1 MSQTSSVIH
10 DSHTCA
16 ALVGCITRW
25 LQAGALVAGVVF
37 SVLSSR
43 GKFVTSAVCGL
54 LGVVITGALIP
65 DIGGLDLS
73 EGADYG
79 ALLVM
84 ALTG

>member
-1 MSQTSSVIH
+1 M
-10 DSHTCA
+10 
-16 ALVGCITRW
+16 
-25 LQAGALVAGVVF
+25 
-37 SVLSSR
+37 LSSR